1 MGHHTSRGRQVRG
14 ILLASAAVA
23 AGLTSAPAQ
32 AHRTDCGPRRPAIER
47 VLSDYRSAIERL
59 DARGTE
65 RLFAAD
71 SAVFENGGVEGTY
84 ANYLAHHLGPEL
96 GHFCSFR
103 FADHRL
109 DLWCV
114 ESVAVATE
122 TYTYRIE
129 RTEGAPI
136 ERRGVT
142 TSVLRRRA
150 ATGRSSTCMALRERL
165 ARRAEGAQRGE
176 TLAKPG
182 IEASLA
188 IDKTG

>member
-1 MGHHTSRGRQVRG
+1 MRG

-23 AGLTSAPAQ
+23 VGLICAPAQ
-32 AHRTDCGPRRPAIER
+32 AHRTDCGPQRPALER

-84 ANYLAHHLGPEL
+84 ANYLAHHLRPEL
-96 GHFCSFR
+96 GHFRSFL
-103 FADHRL
+103 FANHCL
-109 DLWCV
+109 DLWCDG
-114 ESVAVATE
+114 EIAVATE

-129 RTEGAPI
+129 RAEGAPI

-142 TSVLRRRA
+142 TSVLRR
-150 ATGRSSTCMALRERL
+150 TGRTWQIVNMHGSS
-165 ARRAEGAQRGE
+165 RAPRPA
-176 TLAKPG
+176 T
-182 IEASLA
+182 
-188 IDKTG
+188 

>member
-1 MGHHTSRGRQVRG
+1 MRSFLFV
-14 ILLASAAVA
+14 SAAVA
-23 AGLTSAPAQ
+23 TGLSAAPAQ
-32 AHRTDCGPRRPAIER
+32 ARRTDCGPQRPAIER
-47 VLSDYRSAIERL
+47 VLADYRSAIERL

-96 GHFCSFR
+96 GHFRAFR

-109 DLWCV
+109 DLWCDRA
-114 ESVAVATE
+114 VAVATE

-129 RTEGAPI
+129 RTEGTPI

-142 TSVLRRRA
+142 TSVLRR
-150 ATGRSSTCMALRERL
+150 TGRNWQIVNMHGSS
-165 ARRAEGAQRGE
+165 RAPR
-176 TLAKPG
+176 P
-182 IEASLA
+182 AS
-188 IDKTG
+188 

>member
-1 MGHHTSRGRQVRG
+1 MKSF
-14 ILLASAAVA
+14 LFASAAVVV
-23 AGLTSAPAQ
+23 GLTSAPAQ
-32 AHRTDCGPRRPAIER
+32 ARRTDCGAQRPAIER
-47 VLSDYRSAIERL
+47 VLSDYRSAIEHL

-96 GHFCSFR
+96 GHFRSFR

-109 DLWCV
+109 DLWCDGAI
-114 ESVAVATE
+114 AVATE

-142 TSVLRRRA
+142 TSVLRRTARNWQIVNMHGSSRA
-150 ATGRSSTCMALRERL
+150 PRPAT
-165 ARRAEGAQRGE
+165 
-176 TLAKPG
+176 
-182 IEASLA
+182 
-188 IDKTG
+188 

>member
-1 MGHHTSRGRQVRG
+1 MKSLVLG
-14 ILLASAAVA
+14 LAVA
-23 AGLTSAPAQ
+23 GAALSGSPAE
-32 AHRTDCGPRRPAIER
+32 AHRTDCGPQRASIEQ
-47 VLSDYRSAIERL
+47 VLADYRSAIERL

-96 GHFCSFR
+96 GHFRSFR

-109 DLWCV
+109 DLWCDGA
-114 ESVAVATE
+114 VAVATE

-142 TSVLRRRA
+142 TSVLHR
-150 ATGRSSTCMALRERL
+150 TGRNWQIVNMHGSS
-165 ARRAEGAQRGE
+165 RAPR
-176 TLAKPG
+176 PVN
-182 IEASLA
+182 
-188 IDKTG
+188 

>member
-1 MGHHTSRGRQVRG
+1 MKAF
-14 ILLASAAVA
+14 LFASAAVA
-23 AGLTSAPAQ
+23 VGLSAAPAQ
-32 AHRTDCGPRRPAIER
+32 AHRTDCGSQRPAIER
-47 VLSDYRSAIERL
+47 VLADYRSAIERL

-96 GHFCSFR
+96 GHFRSFR

-109 DLWCV
+109 DIWCDGG
-114 ESVAVATE
+114 VAVATE

-129 RTEGAPI
+129 RAEGAPI

-142 TSVLRRRA
+142 TSVLRR
-150 ATGRSSTCMALRERL
+150 TGRNWQIVNMHGSS
-165 ARRAEGAQRGE
+165 RAPRPA
-176 TLAKPG
+176 T
-182 IEASLA
+182 
-188 IDKTG
+188 